1 MRGQHA
7 GPGRAERD
15 DAERDRAEPVR
26 TGHAE
31 RDGTGPGDAKRGHA
45 EHGGAERG
53 GEMIVDRDVVA
64 AALPGYALAAELG
77 RGSSGVVL
85 AAQDDA
91 HRRVAVKVMPL
102 AVDEDA
108 TFGVT
113 GVLRPASAV
122 ALDAESEAL
131 LLAGLDHPHLVR
143 VYRYIAHADLA
154 LIVME
159 LLDGGSLRVRAT
171 TGLSLEAACA
181 MALVTA
187 AALEHV
193 HARDILH
200 RDIKPENILF
210 TALGVPK
217 LTDFGIA
224 HTLRVTPRAPGPG
237 ALWGVG
243 ALGGTGAPGGT
254 GGLGSVGG
262 LGGVN
267 GPGGPPGSAIG
278 TPRYMAPEQFTL
290 SSLSPAT
297 DVYGLG
303 VVLYELLARRP
314 LFLVRPATSD
324 AWARHHLT
332 VTPRPLAGIPEPVA
346 RVVEQALAKDPDRRP
361 QTARSFA
368 LSLAGAM
375 ARARGPGWLT
385 RAGIPTFLD
394 DEVQAAATGPSTPS
408 RTSGTNRRPDPT
420 GDDHGLEVILDSPS
434 PTVAGDG
441 PGDHADDQRTL
452 DQPTTAEP
460 TADQPTAVQPTTVQ
474 PRAGHLTAGA
484 PAANT
489 NRAGGTAADPEAS
502 KDSGTDP
509 AAAGPPMAGTVAGE
523 ASTDVLT
530 KDQDT
535 TAAAAADLS
544 PVTSPVSTAGPAGPT
559 DPVSTPGP
567 GSTGGAVDTAGAVR
581 TTGDAGDGTG
591 GDVRADSAS
600 GSDPRWRAGLPPARV
615 WALAVLALVLAVL
628 IAVLIAMPG

>member
-1 MRGQHA
+1 
-7 GPGRAERD
+7 
-15 DAERDRAEPVR
+15 
-26 TGHAE
+26 
-31 RDGTGPGDAKRGHA
+31 
-45 EHGGAERG
+45 
-53 GEMIVDRDVVA
+53 MIVDRDVVA

-102 AVDEDA
+102 AADEDA

-143 VYRYIAHADLA
+143 VYRYTAHADLA

-210 TALGVPK
+210 TAQGVPK

-290 SSLSPAT
+290 SPLSPAT

-375 ARARGPGWLT
+375 ARARGPNWLT

-434 PTVAGDG
+434 PAVAGDG
-441 PGDHADDQRTL
+441 PGDHADDQRTP
-452 DQPTTAEP
+452 DQPTAAE
-460 TADQPTAVQPTTVQ
+460 PTAVQPT
-474 PRAGHLTAGA
+474 
-484 PAANT
+484 
-489 NRAGGTAADPEAS
+489 ADPEAS
-502 KDSGTDP
+502 QDSGTDP
-509 AAAGPPMAGTVAGE
+509 AAAGPPMAGPVAGE

-535 TAAAAADLS
+535 TTTAAADLS
-544 PVTSPVSTAGPAGPT
+544 PVTSPISTASPTDPT

-567 GSTGGAVDTAGAVR
+567 GSTGGAVDTAGTVR
-581 TTGDAGDGTG
+581 TAGDAGDGTG

-600 GSDPRWRAGLPPARV
+600 GSDPRWRASLTPARV

>member
-1 MRGQHA
+1 MRGQHS
-7 GPGRAERD
+7 GPGR
-15 DAERDRAEPVR
+15 
-26 TGHAE
+26 AE

-45 EHGGAERG
+45 EHGGAEWG

-102 AVDEDA
+102 AADEDA

-143 VYRYIAHADLA
+143 VYRYTAHAGLA

-210 TALGVPK
+210 TAQGVPK

-290 SSLSPAT
+290 SPLSPAT

-368 LSLAGAM
+368 LGLAGAM
-375 ARARGPGWLT
+375 TRARGPGWLT

-394 DEVQAAATGPSTPS
+394 DEVRAAATGPSTPS
-408 RTSGTNRRPDPT
+408 RASGTNRRPGPT
-420 GDDHGLEVILDSPS
+420 SDDHGLEVILDSPS
-434 PTVAGDG
+434 PGSSPAAAGDE
-441 PGDHADDQRTL
+441 PGDHSDDQQTL
-452 DQPTTAEP
+452 AQPTAAEP

-484 PAANT
+484 PTANT
-489 NRAGGTAADPEAS
+489 NRAGGTAADPEAGQ
-502 KDSGTDP
+502 DSGPDP

-535 TAAAAADLS
+535 TAAAADLS
-544 PVTSPVSTAGPAGPT
+544 PATSPVSTAGTAGPT

-567 GSTGGAVDTAGAVR
+567 GSTGGAVDTAGTVR
-581 TTGDAGDGTG
+581 TADGTGDGTG

-600 GSDPRWRAGLPPARV
+600 GSDPRWRASLPPARG

-628 IAVLIAMPG
+628 ITVLIAMPG